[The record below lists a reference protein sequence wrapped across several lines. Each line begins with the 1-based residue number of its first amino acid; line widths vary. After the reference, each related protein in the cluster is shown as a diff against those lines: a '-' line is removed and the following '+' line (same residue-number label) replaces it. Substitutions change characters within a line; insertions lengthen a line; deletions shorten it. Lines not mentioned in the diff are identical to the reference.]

1 MAAPADPGP
10 QAVLGFWFAPGS
22 RERWFR
28 PTPEFDAAV
37 RDGLLGLWEA
47 ARSGRLR
54 HWEETPEG
62 ALALAILLDQVPLNA
77 FRGRAEAFSTEGL
90 AREVADRAV
99 RRGLDDELPPQRR
112 VFLYMPFMHS
122 EHLPD
127 QDRALA
133 LFERAGLGDNAR
145 WARHHRAVVERFGRF
160 PHRNAA
166 LGRTSTPEETAWL
179 TEPGA
184 FKG

>member
-1 MAAPADPGP
+1 MAAPADAGP
-10 QAVLGFWFAPGS
+10 QAVLGFWFAPRS
-22 RERWFR
+22 RRRWFR
-28 PTPEFDAAV
+28 STAEFDAAV
-37 RDGLLGLWEA
+37 RERLLGLWREA
-47 ARSGRLR
+47 RAGRLR
-54 HWEETPEG
+54 HWEDDAQG

-99 RRGLDDELPPQRR
+99 RRGLDAELPVEQR
-112 VFLYMPFMHS
+112 VFLYLPFMHS

-133 LFERAGLGDNAR
+133 LFERAGLRDNAR
-145 WARHHRAVVERFGRF
+145 WARHHRAIVERFGRF

-166 LGRTSTPEETAWL
+166 LGRSSTPEERLWL
-179 TEPGA
+179 AEPGS